1 MENSIDIEKKAAN
14 LILKRGVKVQVLA
27 PLFLRLFGK
36 KKITIT
42 IRAPKSLTLVRIAE
56 KYLSMRIE
64 STKDLTL
71 PESFQLLKF
80 HSSTM
85 TEIIAICLLDSTL
98 KMWRMKI
105 LARFLSRQLTQEE
118 INYLFHLIIV
128 YGGVEDFINTIRLM
142 ETVRITKPMNLSPEE
157 KMS

>member
-1 MENSIDIEKKAAN
+1 MENHIDIEKKAAN

-27 PLFLRLFGK
+27 PLFFRLFGRK
-36 KKITIT
+36 TMTVTVK
-42 IRAPKSLTLVRIAE
+42 APKSTTLVEIAE

-64 STKDLTL
+64 NTKDLSL

-85 TEIIAICLLDSTL
+85 TEIIAICLLDSKK
-98 KMWRMKI
+98 KMWRMKFF
-105 LARFLSRQLTQEE
+105 ARFLSSRLTQEE

-142 ETVRITKPMNLSPEE
+142 ETVRITKPMNLSPKE

>member
-1 MENSIDIEKKAAN
+1 MENPIDIEKKAAN
-14 LILKRGVKVQVLA
+14 LLLKRGVKVPILA
-27 PLFLRLFGK
+27 PLFFRLFGK
-36 KKITIT
+36 KTIAVT
-42 IRAPKSLTLVRIAE
+42 IRAPKSSTLIGVAE

-71 PESFQLLKF
+71 PESFALLKN

-85 TEIIAICLLDSTL
+85 TEIIAISILDSKR
-98 KMWRMKI
+98 KMWRVNM
-105 LARFLSRQLTQEE
+105 LTRFLASRLTQEE

-142 ETVRITKPMNLSPEE
+142 EAVRITKPMNLSPEE

>member
-1 MENSIDIEKKAAN
+1 MENPIDIEKKAAN

-36 KKITIT
+36 KTMTIT
-42 IRAPKSLTLVRIAE
+42 VRAPKSLTLVRIAE

-64 STKDLTL
+64 NTNDLTL

-80 HSSTM
+80 HSFKM

-105 LARFLSRQLTQEE
+105 LARFLSRKLTQEE

-142 ETVRITKPMNLSPEE
+142 EAVRITKPMNLSPEQR
-157 KMS
+157 MS

>member
-1 MENSIDIEKKAAN
+1 MENPIDIERKAAN
-14 LILKRGVKVQVLA
+14 LLLKRGVKVQVLA
-27 PLFLRLFGK
+27 PLFLRMVGK
-36 KKITIT
+36 KTMTVTVK
-42 IRAPKSLTLVRIAE
+42 APKSSTLVRIAE

-64 STKDLTL
+64 NTKDLTL

-80 HSSTM
+80 HSFTM
-85 TEIIAICLLDSTL
+85 TEIIAICLLDSNK

-105 LARFLSRQLTQEE
+105 LARLLGKRLTQEE

-142 ETVRITKPMNLSPEE
+142 EAVRITKPMNLSPEE

>member
-1 MENSIDIEKKAAN
+1 MENPIDIESKAAN

-27 PLFLRLFGK
+27 PLFLRFFGK
-36 KKITIT
+36 KTMTIT
-42 IRAPKSLTLVRIAE
+42 VRAPKSLTLVCIAE

-64 STKDLTL
+64 NTKDLTL
-71 PESFQLLKF
+71 PESFQLLKS

-85 TEIIAICLLDSTL
+85 TEIIAICLLDSKK
-98 KMWRMKI
+98 KMWRMKF
-105 LARFLSRQLTQEE
+105 LAKFLASRLTQEE